1 VRLVPEIGWR
11 RAGENGARLDPRLIP
26 LLREIGRRATL
37 RAAAAQLGISY
48 RSAWDMLLAQSEA
61 AGGTLVTLEQGR
73 GAKLTPLAERLLA
86 ADEAA
91 RSQLLRLEPGLAV
104 VLAAGERGAKGRA
117 LRVAASHDPLLA
129 AFVDEPATRA
139 ELALELQFKG
149 SADSLAEYAAGR
161 ADLAGFH
168 VPLRDSAAAGEDSL
182 LARLSARRDR
192 LIRFAEREQG
202 LMLAPGNPKRIR
214 ALADLARKGLLF
226 VNRQRGSGTRLL
238 FDQLLAEQG
247 IDAADI
253 GGYRDEEFTH
263 LAVAVSVAAGRADA
277 GFGVHAAAARFG
289 LEFVPLQRERYWF
302 AVRARNVDDAPLER
316 FRAGLAGRAFKRI
329 ARGFVGYDVSGAGE
343 VCAIDAR
350 GGA

>member
-1 VRLVPEIGWR
+1 
-11 RAGENGARLDPRLIP
+11 
-26 LLREIGRRATL
+26 
-37 RAAAAQLGISY
+37 
-48 RSAWDMLLAQSEA
+48 
-61 AGGTLVTLEQGR
+61 
-73 GAKLTPLAERLLA
+73 
-86 ADEAA
+86 
-91 RSQLLRLEPGLAV
+91 
-104 VLAAGERGAKGRA
+104 
-117 LRVAASHDPLLA
+117 
-129 AFVDEPATRA
+129 
-139 ELALELQFKG
+139 
-149 SADSLAEYAAGR
+149 
-161 ADLAGFH
+161 
-168 VPLRDSAAAGEDSL
+168 
-182 LARLSARRDR
+182 ARLSARRDR

>member
-117 LRVAASHDPLLA
+117 LRVTASHDPLLA

-168 VPLRDSAAAGEDSL
+168 VPLRDGAAAGEDPL